1 MSERSAVA
9 WRSASSC
16 ARALLAEVALRKLEV
31 RVTSYLEVRWSV
43 FRGERDEAGNG
54 GESDKHVLFAW
65 KSDSTR
71 WRCTRCL
78 ELLNNLWGSNPY
90 LGVQFHA
97 EVVLLPSKI
106 KKGLQPTKDYFQWQ
120 PASLYEEEFWLSN
133 ENLDVAHLNHD
144 QRGKDYS
151 ERGQSPNMEHRP
163 LQRPQPQCQSQV
175 QTSVTRDSIFHVL
188 VPSVSRR
195 KLSAVPWLQNKNKS
209 YQMHRQC
216 IGEVFVPDD
225 EHEKAVCVSVQFLLC
240 HLSVEKILLCFFFV
254 QQLPTFWLNSSL
266 DLSSCGEYPLQNL
279 WQEF

>member
-1 MSERSAVA
+1 MASFLWWKLFGCCNLPTFTSRWMSERSAVA

-31 RVTSYLEVRWSV
+31 HVTSYLQVRWSV

-54 GESDKHVLFAW
+54 GESDKHVLLAW

-71 WRCTRCL
+71 WRCTGCL

-106 KKGLQPTKDYFQWQ
+106 KKGFQPIKNFFQWR

-144 QRGKDYS
+144 QHGIDFLTKYGRLTSDHYS
-151 ERGQSPNMEHRP
+151 DPNPNVKRYG
-163 LQRPQPQCQSQV
+163 QSQV
-175 QTSVTRDSIFHVL
+175 QTPMSSD
-188 VPSVSRR
+188 
-195 KLSAVPWLQNKNKS
+195 KLNLKYKPRWQETQCSMFWSPLCRGES
-209 YQMHRQC
+209 YQ
-216 IGEVFVPDD
+216 
-225 EHEKAVCVSVQFLLC
+225 QFRGC
-240 HLSVEKILLCFFFV
+240 KIKTKVIKC
-254 QQLPTFWLNSSL
+254 TGNA
-266 DLSSCGEYPLQNL
+266 
-279 WQEF
+279 